1 MEFSI
6 YCSECGEEIK
16 PGEMAY
22 AGTLGVIG
30 NDGGFYHDEFEWL
43 DVRHSPECPVELQ
56 VEE

>member
-30 NDGGFYHDEFEWL
+30 NDGASTTMSSSG
-43 DVRHSPECPVELQ
+43 
-56 VEE
+56 